1 MISQKILD
9 ALADNNWKPYIDT
22 DNNSIDLEWYSP
34 AGEDFLLSFDVRDD
48 DDFLS
53 QLYDAY
59 MDFDSEQHAI
69 ENYGMRGA
77 PGLRVLLDDAEA
89 IECEIQRLWCELSKV
104 KEMIYP
110 APLL

>member
-1 MISQKILD
+1 MISQKMLD

-22 DNNSIDLEWYSP
+22 DNNSIELEWYSD
-34 AGEDFLLSFDVRDD
+34 AGEDFTLSFDVEDD

-59 MDFDSEQHAI
+59 MNFDTEQHAV

-77 PGLRVLLDDAEA
+77 PGLRVLLDDADA
-89 IECEIQRLWCELSKV
+89 IEGELQRLWCELSKV
-104 KEMIYP
+104 KETV
-110 APLL
+110 

>member
-22 DNNSIDLEWYSP
+22 DNNSIELEWYSP
-34 AGEDFLLSFDVRDD
+34 AGEDFSLSFDVEDD

-53 QLYDAY
+53 QLYDTY

-77 PGLRVLLDDAEA
+77 PGLRVLLDDADA
-89 IECEIQRLWCELSKV
+89 IEDELKRLWCALSKV
-104 KEMIYP
+104 KET
-110 APLL
+110 A

>member
-9 ALADNNWKPYIDT
+9 ALADNNWKPYINT
-22 DNNSIDLEWYSP
+22 DDNFIDLEWYSP
-34 AGEDFLLSFDVRDD
+34 AGEDFMLSFNVKGD

-53 QLYDAY
+53 HLFDAY
-59 MDFDSEQHAI
+59 MNFDTERHAV

-89 IECEIQRLWCELSKV
+89 IEGEIQRLWCELSKV
-104 KEMIYP
+104 KEMI
-110 APLL
+110 